1 MIVSAQVAIYPLQ
14 QDQLTPAITAV
25 SRALEAAG
33 QASDGRFSGPTKRA
47 PSEPATHYPDNAL
60 PAIPKAR

>member
-47 PSEPATHYPDNAL
+47 PV
-60 PAIPKAR
+60 